1 MQARGESIDEDVL
14 AGLYRRRGQALEL
27 VSDDEAAQVNYE
39 EMRAI
44 AVRRQD
50 QALEL
55 SGLISQ
61 SYLHAN
67 YTSVFNPPKARELAR
82 EALALARGLG
92 DKAAE
97 AGALWGLMAV
107 EHLSAGDNGLVMDYG
122 QQALS
127 LARALGLKEL
137 MGRILTML
145 CWPFFAQKQIE
156 PARQMLSEAQSI
168 WRELGNLPRLAET
181 SRYLVIMNYAI
192 GDHRRMLVGASELAA
207 LGSSLGSRVDE
218 GKAGPTWLS
227 GSPVRA
233 ALEQALTYTEKVGA
247 LSAAIGHANEEHGH
261 QLVRIELYLAVGA
274 LEEAE
279 RWADRLYAQRETIMP
294 MLIQPYLIRAAL
306 AKIAHGRLEEGRAIL
321 DEVLSRLPADTAISY
336 GITTIAI
343 AYAHLHLAQGKPE
356 ALFAGLEERVRPYR
370 EAGFI
375 ALLADE
381 YWLRGRAELA
391 LGHYDAAREALLK
404 ARETAEAQEERAVLW
419 QILLT
424 LSEVEQAQ
432 GAAGAAGALRQQA
445 RAMVEDIAAQAG
457 ELRPAFLG
465 QPAVVQ
471 LLSEA

>member
-1 MQARGESIDEDVL
+1 
-14 AGLYRRRGQALEL
+14 
-27 VSDDEAAQVNYE
+27 
-39 EMRAI
+39 
-44 AVRRQD
+44 
-50 QALEL
+50 
-55 SGLISQ
+55 
-61 SYLHAN
+61 
-67 YTSVFNPPKARELAR
+67 
-82 EALALARGLG
+82 
-92 DKAAE
+92 
-97 AGALWGLMAV
+97 
-107 EHLSAGDNGLVMDYG
+107 MDYG
-122 QQALS
+122 QQALP

-137 MGRILTML
+137 MGRVLTIL

-156 PARQMLSEAQSI
+156 PARQVLSEAQSI

-207 LGSSLGSRVDE
+207 LGSAIGSRVDE
-218 GKAGPTWLS
+218 GQGWTHL
-227 GSPVRA
+227 
-233 ALEQALTYTEKVGA
+233 ALGLARQGRFGEALTYTEKVGA

-261 QLVRIELYLAVGA
+261 QLVRMELYLAVGA

-279 RWADRLYAQRETIMP
+279 RWADRLYAQREAIMP
-294 MLIQPYLIRAAL
+294 MLIQPYLTRAAL

-381 YWLRGRAELA
+381 YWLRGQAEMA

-457 ELRPAFLG
+457 ELRPVFLG